1 MPIAPRLA
9 RLFAATGLLL
19 FCRPVTGR
27 AQVPATG
34 QAQVVP
40 DSIGQPGVSR
50 ALAEYRSGILGNI
63 HYELHFRIPEDRQ
76 EPVAGQETVSFVFDR
91 SGHADIPLLLD
102 FKGQAISLLQV
113 NGKPVPMV
121 ARNEHLLLPSDAL
134 HPGGNIVDIR
144 FTAGNAAMN
153 RNSDFLYTLLVPDRA
168 RTLFPC
174 FDQPDLKAVYTLSLV
189 LPAGWKGMSNGL
201 LKDSVVAADSSLLH
215 FRPSDRISTYLF
227 SFVAGKFTAT
237 ERTVDGRPMHFFY
250 RETDNSKLRLSLD
263 SIFRIEGEALAFMR
277 EYTGIGYPFQ
287 KFDFVAI
294 PDFQFGGME
303 HAGAIQYKAS
313 SLFLDSGATREQFIG
328 RSNLLSHETAH
339 MWFGDLVTMSWFND
353 VWMKEVFANFM
364 ADKITEYHE
373 ALSVTMPGGN
383 YDLKFLTDHFT
394 AAYSIDRTAGAHPI
408 RQQLDNLQEAGS
420 LYGNI
425 IYHKAPIVMRQL
437 ERLMGPD
444 AFRDGLRDY
453 LQKYAGRN
461 ASWPDLIGVLQA
473 HTKVDLAAWNDIWV
487 NGTGRPQFTYS
498 LRTAGGRISDLVIRQ
513 RGEDGSARIW
523 PQLFELA
530 LVYKDRVEELTVNM
544 NAGSVHLTKAVG
556 KEEPRCILFNSS
568 GQGYGLFPVDPHSLP
583 WLFGH
588 ALPVAVSPD
597 HERPIPPDH
606 RRPSDLGARPAS
618 ARPMEARARP
628 ASAISAIAPSAL
640 MRASAYINL
649 YENMLDGRV
658 VTPRQL
664 LAYDRM
670 VLYREPE
677 ELDLNIL
684 LDQVSSL
691 FWRFLPPA
699 SRDSLAPGLEKDI
712 LQAMDSVASDNE
724 KKLLFRSFTNIVVSE
739 QGQDRLFAI
748 WKHRQPP
755 PGVKLSE
762 DDYTNLSVALAL
774 RAYPDYRLILEEQL
788 EHIQN
793 KDRKDRL
800 QYLLPSLSDD
810 PKERDRF
817 FASLHNAEARRKEAW
832 VLMALSYLHHPLRT
846 GSSEIYLPATLN
858 WLEDI
863 QRTGDVFFP
872 QSWLQTSLSWYQT
885 PTAAAGVRHFLQQ
898 HPDYN
903 PKLKAKILQAA
914 DNLFRAETL
923 AK

>member
-1 MPIAPRLA
+1 MSTVPRIVL
-9 RLFAATGLLL
+9 LFAATGLFFL
-19 FCRPVTGR
+19 CQPPDSR
-27 AQVPATG
+27 AQA
-34 QAQVVP
+34 VP
-40 DSIGQPGVSR
+40 DSIGQPGVSQ
-50 ALAEYRSGILGNI
+50 ALAVYRSARLRDI
-63 HYELHFRIPEDRQ
+63 HYELHFRIPAARQ
-76 EPVAGQETVSFVFDR
+76 EAVQGQEVVSFALDKG
-91 SGHADIPLLLD
+91 SAAGDKGSTADSPLLLD
-102 FKGQAISLLQV
+102 FKGGPEAISLLRV
-113 NGKPVPMV
+113 NGQTVPVV
-121 ARNEHLLLPSDAL
+121 RNNEHLLLPPATL
-134 HPGGNIVDIR
+134 HSGGNIVDIR
-144 FTAGNAAMN
+144 FTPGNAALN
-153 RNSDFLYTLLVPDRA
+153 RNEDFLYTLLVPDRA

-174 FDQPDLKAVYTLSLV
+174 FDQPDLKAIFTLSLV
-189 LPAGWKGMSNGL
+189 LPAGWKGMGNAPL
-201 LKDSVVAADSSLLH
+201 LDSIITADSSLLR

-227 SFVAGKFTAT
+227 SFVAGKFAQSD
-237 ERTVDGRPMHFFY
+237 RTVGDRPMHFFY
-250 RETDNSKLRLSLD
+250 RETDEAKLRLSLD
-263 SIFRIEGEALAFMR
+263 SIFRIEGEALQFMQ
-277 EYTGIGYPFQ
+277 EYTGIAYPFQ
-287 KFDFVAI
+287 KFDFAAI

-303 HAGAIQYKAS
+303 HVGAIQYKAS

-373 ALSVTMPGGN
+373 AHSVTLPDGN
-383 YDLKFLTDHFT
+383 YDLKFLTDHFP
-394 AAYSIDRTAGAHPI
+394 AAYGVDRTGGAHPI
-408 RQQLDNLQEAGS
+408 RQRLDNLQEAGS

-453 LQKYAGRN
+453 LKKYAGRN

-473 HTKVDLAAWNDIWV
+473 HTTVNLVAWNDTWV
-487 NGTGRPQFTYS
+487 NGTGRPQITYS

-513 RGEDGSARIW
+513 RGEDGSARVW

-544 NAGSVHLTKAVG
+544 NAATVHLARAAG
-556 KEEPRCILFNSS
+556 REEPRCVLFNSS

-588 ALPVAVSPD
+588 A
-597 HERPIPPDH
+597 
-606 RRPSDLGARPAS
+606 GAG
-618 ARPMEARARP
+618 
-628 ASAISAIAPSAL
+628 PSAL

-649 YENMLDGRV
+649 YENMLDGQA

-664 LAYDRM
+664 LAYDRQA
-670 VLYREPE
+670 LSREPE
-677 ELDLNIL
+677 ELNLNIL
-684 LDQVSSL
+684 LDQVNSI
-691 FWRFLPPA
+691 FWRFLPPMG
-699 SRDSLAPGLEKDI
+699 RDTLARGLERDL
-712 LQAMDSVASDNE
+712 LQAMDSVGADNE
-724 KKLLFRSFTNIVVSE
+724 KKLLFRAFTNMVVSE
-739 QGQDRLFAI
+739 QGQDHLFAI

-755 PGVKLSE
+755 SGVKLSE
-762 DDYTNLSVALAL
+762 DDYTNLAVALAL

-788 EHIQN
+788 ARIQN
-793 KDRKDRL
+793 KDRKERL

-810 PKERDRF
+810 QKERDRF
-817 FASLHNAEARRKEAW
+817 FASLHSAEARRKEAW
-832 VLMALSYLHHPLRT
+832 VLTALSYLHHPLRT
-846 GSSEIYLPATLN
+846 ASSEIYLPATLN

-885 PTAAAGVRHFLQQ
+885 ATAAAGVRHFLQA

-914 DNLFRAETL
+914 DNLFRAERLLSADTSVKGK
-923 AK
+923 AGR

>member
-1 MPIAPRLA
+1 MSIVPRIAL
-9 RLFAATGLLL
+9 LFAATGLFFL
-19 FCRPVTGR
+19 CQPPDGR
-27 AQVPATG
+27 AQA
-34 QAQVVP
+34 VP
-40 DSIGQPGVSR
+40 DSIGQPGVSQ
-50 ALAEYRSGILGNI
+50 ALAVYRSALLRDI
-63 HYELHFRIPEDRQ
+63 HYELHFRIPATRQ
-76 EPVAGQETVSFVFDR
+76 EAVQGQEVVSFALDKV
-91 SGHADIPLLLD
+91 GALLLD
-102 FKGQAISLLQV
+102 FKGGPEAISLLRV
-113 NGKPVPMV
+113 NGQPVPV
-121 ARNEHLLLPSDAL
+121 VRNNEHLLLPPAAL

-144 FTAGNAAMN
+144 FTPGNAALN

-174 FDQPDLKAVYTLSLV
+174 FDQPDLKAIFTLSLV
-189 LPAGWKGMSNGL
+189 LPAGWKGMGNAL
-201 LKDSVVAADSSLLH
+201 LLDSIMTADSSLLR

-227 SFVAGKFTAT
+227 SFVAGKFAQSD
-237 ERTVDGRPMHFFY
+237 RTVGGRPMHFFY
-250 RETDNSKLRLSLD
+250 RETDEAKLRLSLD
-263 SIFRIEGEALAFMR
+263 SIFRIEGEALQFMQ
-277 EYTGIGYPFQ
+277 EYTGIAYPFQ
-287 KFDFVAI
+287 KFDFAAI

-303 HAGAIQYKAS
+303 HVGAIQYKAS
-313 SLFLDSGATREQFIG
+313 SLFLDSGATREQLIG

-373 ALSVTMPGGN
+373 GYERGGARRSSSDEALGVTLPDGN
-383 YDLKFLTDHFT
+383 YDLKFLTDHFP
-394 AAYSIDRTAGAHPI
+394 AAYGVDRTGGAHPI
-408 RQQLDNLQEAGS
+408 RQRLDNLQEAGS

-453 LQKYAGRN
+453 LKKYAGGN

-473 HTKVDLAAWNDIWV
+473 HTTVNLVAWNDTWV
-487 NGTGRPQFTYS
+487 NGAGRPQVTYS
-498 LRTAGGRISDLVIRQ
+498 LRTAAGRISDLVIRQ
-513 RGEDGSARIW
+513 RGEDGTARVW

-544 NAGSVHLTKAVG
+544 NAATVHLAHAAG
-556 KEEPRCILFNSS
+556 KEEPRCVLFNSS

-588 ALPVAVSPD
+588 AGSGVS
-597 HERPIPPDH
+597 
-606 RRPSDLGARPAS
+606 A
-618 ARPMEARARP
+618 
-628 ASAISAIAPSAL
+628 APSAL

-649 YENMLDGRV
+649 YENMLDGQV

-664 LAYDRM
+664 LAYDRQA
-670 VLYREPE
+670 LSREPE
-677 ELDLNIL
+677 ELNLNIL
-684 LDQVSSL
+684 LDQVNSI
-691 FWRFLPPA
+691 FWRFLPPMG
-699 SRDSLAPGLEKDI
+699 RDTLARGLEKDL
-712 LQAMDSVASDNE
+712 LQAMDSVGSDNE
-724 KKLLFRSFTNIVVSE
+724 KKLLFRAFTNIVLSE
-739 QGQDRLFAI
+739 AGQDHLYAV
-748 WKHRQPP
+748 WKTRQPP

-762 DDYTNLSVALAL
+762 DDYTNLAVALAL

-788 EHIQN
+788 ARIQN
-793 KDRKDRL
+793 KDRKERL

-817 FASLHNAEARRKEAW
+817 FASLHSAEARRKEAW
-832 VLMALSYLHHPLRT
+832 VLTALSYLHHPLRT
-846 GSSEIYLPATLN
+846 ASSEIYLPATLN

-885 PTAAAGVRHFLQQ
+885 ATAAAGVRHFLQA

-914 DNLFRAETL
+914 DNLFRAERL
-923 AK
+923 AGR